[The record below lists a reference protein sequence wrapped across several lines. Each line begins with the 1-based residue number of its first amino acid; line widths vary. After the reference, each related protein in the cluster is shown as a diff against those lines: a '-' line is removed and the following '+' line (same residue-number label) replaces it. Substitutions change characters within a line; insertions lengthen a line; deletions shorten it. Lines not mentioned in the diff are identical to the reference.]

1 MPIAENFPEG
11 LKPTGRINHSDGENF
26 HFMWG
31 PGRSDAEAFSNDDC
45 KAAYEARGEKQVP
58 LGVSGTTVAVDWDSC
73 VADGACIEACP
84 VQVFQ
89 WYRTEKDIPNDQ
101 VLNQMM
107 VMNNKGALLP
117 NICTG
122 EEIEFFKEKSGL
134 NVGVLSTKYTALGNM
149 ICVNDKG
156 AALSPLIGKDD
167 AQIISDVMGVE
178 IIHKKIAG
186 YHQTGAVLSATSQ
199 GGIIH
204 PESDEEDVKELSDVL
219 KVSIEKST
227 INGGVPYVSSGILA
241 NSKSIVTGSF
251 TTGPEIMTLTRAFT

>member
-1 MPIAENFPEG
+1 MDIFKYDLYGGPNVGIYAQANNEHVFLPRGFAKTKAEHIEKYLG
-11 LKPTGRINHSDGENF
+11 AV
-26 HFMWG
+26 
-31 PGRSDAEAFSNDDC
+31 AE
-45 KAAYEARGEKQVP
+45 Y
-58 LGVSGTTVAVDWDSC
+58 VAV
-73 VADGACIEACP
+73 ANTRLIG
-84 VQVFQ
+84 
-89 WYRTEKDIPNDQ
+89 T
-101 VLNQMM
+101 MM